1 MKRRILASFLAITLI
16 CTNHTMAFATE
27 AVSQVAG
34 AGMVQ
39 NIESSTPTVSE
50 SVISVNE
57 VSKEDEEENK
67 IPPLTYRGEE
77 EEQVTSIQETLPQ
90 LVRGES
96 TIPSSHTSDV
106 VTSVKDQNPYGTC
119 GAFSYI
125 AASEAS
131 IIREGL
137 ADKNLDLSEWQL
149 AYFTSHAVVDPL
161 GGTIGDGYSVAEGQ
175 DYLNTGGNQ
184 ELTTRR
190 VATWQGLVAEEDAP
204 YETVV
209 SDSTKILDDSLAY
222 TKNKFHLENAL
233 TISMKDQALVKQNI
247 MKYGACGASYFDD
260 AKYYNV
266 DYPWYTTERI
276 CTYTPSGTQT
286 NHAITIVGWDDNYSR
301 NNFGSYKPLSNGAW
315 LCKNSWSERWSKEG
329 YFWISYE
336 DAPLSSGNAYF
347 YDYGTADQYD
357 YNYQYDGGV
366 ADIYRTYGETNDLY
380 SANIY
385 TATSNQTLE
394 AIGYYTIDIAYD
406 STIMIYKNCTNNDPS
421 SGELVL
427 TQQDNQLYAGFH
439 TVKLDEEIYLDK
451 DTTFSVVVRHNKCDQ
466 TRYVVLDVT
475 QDNGWSKSTS
485 YVTSGQSFIGYNG
498 TTWEDVGTKYGNN
511 CRIKA
516 YTNKAVEVT
525 EITLDKTSA
534 SINKGETIA
543 LNATIT
549 PAEATSKNVIWTTSN
564 SAVATI
570 SSTGV
575 VKAVGGGTATIT
587 CAAQNGSGV
596 KATCNITV
604 KVPIS
609 GIRLNKSSL
618 TLEKGASQTLTA
630 TILPEDTTED
640 KKVTWTSSE
649 PSVATVNS
657 SGKVTAVGAGTTTIT
672 ASCGGKTATC
682 QVTVKI
688 SISSI
693 NLSKTQLTLEK
704 GSTETLTTT
713 ILPADTTEDTTVT
726 WTSSNVSVATVTS
739 EGEVTAVGRGTAT
752 ITASCGGKTATCNIT
767 VNVPITSISLD
778 KNSLILE
785 KGNTQKLTAT
795 VMPEDTTENK
805 TVTWSSSD
813 SSVATV
819 TSEGEETAE
828 VKAVGGGT
836 ATITASCGGKTV
848 TCDVTVKVPISEVTL
863 NKSTLTLEK
872 GNSETLTATVL
883 PLDTTEDKTIIW
895 SSSDS
900 SVATVTSEGEVT
912 TIGAG
917 TATITASCG
926 EKTATCEIT
935 VKISISSITLN
946 KNELILEKG
955 NTETLT
961 PSILPLDTT
970 EDKTINWSSSN
981 ENVATVTNEGE
992 VAAVGGGN
1000 AIITA
1005 SCGGK
1010 TVTCSVTVKVPIS
1023 GITLNKSNVTLYKGM
1038 NETLTATILP
1048 ADTTEDTTITW
1059 SSSDTDVVTVTE
1071 QGELIPVELGDAV
1084 VTATCGG
1091 KTATCDVT
1099 VKVPID
1105 SISLNKSTLTLEK
1118 GKKEILTAT
1127 ILPTNSAESIE
1138 VTWLSSNG
1146 SVVTVSET
1154 GEVTAVGAGH
1164 ATITAIGGGKNAICE
1179 VTVKVSINSIRLNK
1193 NSITMKQGARETLT
1207 AVVLPADTTE
1217 NKTVNYSSS
1226 NPSIV
1231 TVTNTGVVTAVAPG
1245 TAVITCTSKGN
1256 SEIKAICTITVQDVE
1271 NPDSSDGEE
1280 DEEDEE
1286 EILEEGNIVSDDD
1299 SNGDYEILSIDED
1312 GGTVE
1317 YVGVIESAKTVKIPN
1332 TITVD
1337 NKTYK
1342 VTSIAEDAFEK
1353 DTVLTKVTIGSNITS
1368 IGASAFFG
1376 CKKLTTVT
1384 IGNNVTKIGEKAFY
1398 KCEKLKK
1405 ITIPSKVSTI
1415 GKQAFYGCKKLKS
1428 ITIKTTKLTSKKVGS
1443 KAFKGIYAKA
1453 TIKVPKK
1460 KLNTYKKLLKSK
1472 GVGSK
1477 AKIKK

>member
-16 CTNHTMAFATE
+16 CSNHTMAFATE
-27 AVSQVAG
+27 AVSQDAG

-96 TIPSSHTSDV
+96 TIPSSYTSDV
-106 VTSVKDQNPYGTC
+106 ITSVKNQNPYGTC
-119 GAFSYI
+119 WAFSFI
-125 AASEAS
+125 AASESS

-137 ADKNLDLSEWQL
+137 ADTNLDLSEWQL
-149 AYFTSHAVVDPL
+149 AYFTTHAVADPL
-161 GGTIGDGYSVAEGQ
+161 GGTAGDGFAITNGMS
-175 DYLNTGGNQ
+175 YLDTGGNQ
-184 ELTTRR
+184 ELATRR

-347 YDYGTADQYD
+347 YDYGTVDQYD

-475 QDNGWSKSTS
+475 QDFGWSKSTS

-564 SAVATI
+564 SAVATV

-587 CAAQNGSGV
+587 CAAQTGNGV
-596 KATCNITV
+596 KATCNVTV

-609 GIRLNKSSL
+609 GIRLNESSL
-618 TLEKGASQTLTA
+618 TLEKGATQTLTA
-630 TILPEDTTED
+630 TVLPADTTEN
-640 KKVTWTSSE
+640 KAVSWTSSD
-649 PSVATVNS
+649 STVATVSNT
-657 SGKVTAVGAGTTTIT
+657 GRVTAVGGGTATIS

-752 ITASCGGKTATCNIT
+752 ITASCGGKTATCH
-767 VNVPITSISLD
+767 
-778 KNSLILE
+778 
-785 KGNTQKLTAT
+785 
-795 VMPEDTTENK
+795 
-805 TVTWSSSD
+805 VT
-813 SSVATV
+813 
-819 TSEGEETAE
+819 
-828 VKAVGGGT
+828 
-836 ATITASCGGKTV
+836 I
-848 TCDVTVKVPISEVTL
+848 KVPISGVTL
-863 NKSTLTLEK
+863 NKSIVTLEK

-883 PLDTTEDKTIIW
+883 PLDTTEDKTIIF
-895 SSSDS
+895 SSSDE
-900 SVATVTSEGEVT
+900 SVATVTDTGKVT
-912 TIGAG
+912 AIGAG

-926 EKTATCEIT
+926 
-935 VKISISSITLN
+935 
-946 KNELILEKG
+946 
-955 NTETLT
+955 
-961 PSILPLDTT
+961 
-970 EDKTINWSSSN
+970 
-981 ENVATVTNEGE
+981 
-992 VAAVGGGN
+992 
-1000 AIITA
+1000 
-1005 SCGGK
+1005 GK
-1010 TVTCSVTVKVPIS
+1010 SVTCDVTVKVPIT

-1048 ADTTEDTTITW
+1048 ADTTE
-1059 SSSDTDVVTVTE
+1059 
-1071 QGELIPVELGDAV
+1071 
-1084 VTATCGG
+1084 
-1091 KTATCDVT
+1091 
-1099 VKVPID
+1099 
-1105 SISLNKSTLTLEK
+1105 SIV
-1118 GKKEILTAT
+1118 
-1127 ILPTNSAESIE
+1127 

-1164 ATITAIGGGKNAICE
+1164 ATITAIGEGKNAICE

-1193 NSITMKQGARETLT
+1193 NSIIMKQGARETLT
-1207 AVVLPADTTE
+1207 AAVLPADTTE

-1271 NPDSSDGEE
+1271 NPDSSDGDEE

-1317 YVGVIESAKTVKIPN
+1317 YVGIIESAKTVKIPN

-1405 ITIPSKVSTI
+1405 ITIPSRVSSI